1 MEISSDNH
9 IKAICT
15 VTELAKKLSLSRAR
29 FYQLQKMG
37 VFPMPVYCIR
47 TKRPFYYCIRTKRPF
62 YPLEL
67 QQKCLAIRKTG
78 IGHNGQLAIFYRM
91 RKDKPVKLQDQSNP
105 DYKQLAHTLRQM
117 GLKVTVSAVKNATN
131 TFYPKGM
138 PDGDEGAVIRNL
150 FRHFS

>member
-9 IKAICT
+9 IEAICT

-29 FYQLQKMG
+29 FYQLVNMG
-37 VFPMPVYCIR
+37 IFPMPV
-47 TKRPFYYCIRTKRPF
+47 YCIRTKRPF

-91 RKDKPVKLQDQSNP
+91 RKDKPVKPQDQSNP

-117 GLKVTVSAVKNATN
+117 GLNVTVSTVNNAVN
-131 TFYPKGM
+131 TLYPKGM

-150 FRHFS
+150 FRHFRQGV

>member
-37 VFPMPVYCIR
+37 VFPGPV
-47 TKRPFYYCIRTKRPF
+47 YCIRTKRPF

-78 IGHNGQLAIFYRM
+78 IGHNGQFAIFYRM
-91 RKDKPVKLQDQSNP
+91 RKDKPVKPQSQPNTR
-105 DYKQLAHTLRQM
+105 YEQFANTLRQF
-117 GLKVTVSAVKNATN
+117 GLKIAVSEVKNAVN
-131 TFYPKGM
+131 TLYPQGTADN
-138 PDGDEGAVIRNL
+138 DGGAIIKEV
-150 FRHFS
+150 FRYFQNGV